1 MIRHGL
7 LACFAMTMAFAPAI
21 AAHAETFQDGESHA
35 VLVKAATAPMETV
48 IDGRIWR
55 CQGADCVAMPI
66 EGADS
71 QRIGSECHRA
81 AYQLGKFTAYQTGA
95 KALSDTELAA
105 CNARISK

>member
-7 LACFAMTMAFAPAI
+7 LACVAMTMAFAPAI
-21 AAHAETFQDGESHA
+21 AAHAAEFQEGESHA
-35 VLVKAATAPMETV
+35 VLMKAATSPVEVV

-55 CQGADCVAMPI
+55 CQGADCAAMPI

-81 AYQLGKFTAYQTGA
+81 ARQLGKFTAYQTGA
-95 KALSDTELAA
+95 KALNDAELAT
-105 CNARISK
+105 CNGNISK